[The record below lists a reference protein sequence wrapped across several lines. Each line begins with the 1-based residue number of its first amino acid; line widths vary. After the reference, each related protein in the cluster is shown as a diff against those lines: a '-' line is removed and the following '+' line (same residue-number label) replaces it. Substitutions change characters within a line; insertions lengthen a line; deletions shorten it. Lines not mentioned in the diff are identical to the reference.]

1 MQRGV
6 RLGLDVGSVRIGVSY
21 SDPDGIMAI
30 PMTTVVAGKT
40 AIAQVAALAV
50 EYQADVI
57 YVGNPVNLSG
67 AHTQSTESAQ
77 SFATELQSVLEQTA
91 SVRMIDERLS
101 TVSAQRGMQDI
112 GKTQKASRSVIDQAA
127 AVIILEQALEI
138 EKRSGDPAGIW
149 IGDISG

>member
-1 MQRGV
+1 
-6 RLGLDVGSVRIGVSY
+6 VRIGVAY
-21 SDPDGIMAI
+21 SDPEGIMAI
-30 PMTTVVAGKT
+30 PMTTVIAGKT

-67 AHTQSTESAQ
+67 AHTKSTESAQ
-77 SFATELQSVLEQTA
+77 GFATELQGVLGQTA
-91 SVRMIDERLS
+91 SVRLIDERLS

-112 GKTQKASRSVIDQAA
+112 GKTQKASRNVIDQAA

-138 EKRSGDPAGIW
+138 EKRSENLAGISV
-149 IGDISG
+149 GDTIE